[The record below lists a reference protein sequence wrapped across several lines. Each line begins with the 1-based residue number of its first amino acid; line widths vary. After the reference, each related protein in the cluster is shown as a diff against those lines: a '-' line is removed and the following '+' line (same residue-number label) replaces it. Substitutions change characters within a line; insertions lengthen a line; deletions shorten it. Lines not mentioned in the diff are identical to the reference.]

1 MDALLKI
8 RKPKL
13 KEMYIQ
19 KLNEI
24 ETLLKWL
31 KERGVTRADGLVI
44 NSNYLVNRS
53 LKNPNDFIHKSMK
66 IENYALEIKEF
77 QSLIDALE
85 KLKQEYEI
93 GNRNQNGNEILEKS
107 NLIQKDDEKSNLIQ
121 KSSRGGRRVGAGRKG
136 LGKTKKVSLTL
147 SEDTWKMIEERI
159 KETKKSQSEILR
171 ELIEKK

>member
-1 MDALLKI
+1 MDSMDALLKI
-8 RKPKL
+8 RKSKL

-24 ETLLKWL
+24 ETLLNWL
-31 KERGVTRADGLVI
+31 KERGVSRADRLVI

-93 GNRNQNGNEILEKS
+93 GNQNQNGNEIL
-107 NLIQKDDEKSNLIQ
+107 EKSNLIQ

-159 KETKKSQSEILR
+159 KETNKSQSEILR